1 MALLVTLLV
10 IPMACDRGSGNGGPD
25 GTPAPAGLP
34 LVDQI
39 TPAVEA
45 LERSIGRPVE
55 YYELN
60 ADARLVNLFVA
71 TDDGATATPYVYLDG
86 ELQPPG
92 PPLEVSTGN
101 TFVADDVAFD
111 PDTVLSG
118 VASELDPSTLARFV
132 VLAGPAGDVRY
143 EVLVRS
149 RQGGALSVV
158 VGPDGAVREVV
169 PLS

>member
-1 MALLVTLLV
+1 VALLVALLA
-10 IPMACDRGSGNGGPD
+10 IATACGRGSGNDGSD
-25 GTPAPAGLP
+25 GTPVPTGLP

-39 TPAVEA
+39 APAVEA
-45 LERSIGRPVE
+45 LERSLGQSVE

-71 TDDGATATPYVYLDG
+71 TDGGATATPYVYLDG
-86 ELQPPG
+86 ALQPPA
-92 PPLEVSTGN
+92 PPVEVSTGS
-101 TFVADDVAFD
+101 TFAAGDVAFD
-111 PDTVLSG
+111 PDSVLSG
-118 VASELDPSTLARFV
+118 VADELDPSTLARFV
-132 VLAGPAGDVRY
+132 VLAGPGGEVRY

-158 VGPDGAVREVV
+158 VGPDGEVREVV